1 MVATTYKWR
10 IEQWHELVNS
20 GVLEGLPVELLEGDI
35 VEMSPEGIEHSA
47 TNRSINDYL
56 RDLLKGKAYISES
69 HPITLDNSE
78 PEPDIAVVRLPSSI
92 YYQHHPYA
100 EDIYWLIEVA
110 AESRVGERRKGT
122 SAKTSKRTLTKDL
135 EIKTITYARNG
146 IPEYWVVDL
155 KNKQLIV
162 HTQPDRDKYLQI
174 VTYNKGTITPQA
186 FPNCQI
192 PLDKILLSF

>member
-1 MVATTYKWR
+1 MVANTYKWQ

-20 GVLEGLPVELLEGDI
+20 GVLEGKPVELLEGDI

-56 RDLLKGKAYISES
+56 RELLQGKAYISES
-69 HPITLDNSE
+69 HPITLDNSPHLLASE
-78 PEPDIAVVRLPSSI
+78 PEPDIAIVRLPSTR
-92 YYQHHPYA
+92 YHKHHPYA
-100 EDIYWLIEVA
+100 EDIYWLIEI
-110 AESRVGERRKGT
+110 SN
-122 SAKTSKRTLTKDL
+122 RTLTKDL
-135 EIKTITYARNG
+135 EIKTVTYARNG

-162 HTQPDRDKYLQI
+162 HTQPDKDKYLQI

-192 PLDKILLSF
+192 PLNKILLY

>member
-1 MVATTYKWR
+1 MVATTYKWQ
-10 IEQWHELVNS
+10 IEQWHMLVNS
-20 GVLEGLPVELLEGDI
+20 GLLDGLPIELLEGDI

-47 TNRSINDYL
+47 TNRSISDYL

-78 PEPDIAVVRLPSSI
+78 PEPDIAVVHLPSSI

-100 EDIYWLIEVA
+100 EDIYWLIEV
-110 AESRVGERRKGT
+110 SN
-122 SAKTSKRTLTKDL
+122 STLTKDL
-135 EIKTITYARNG
+135 EIKTATYARNG
-146 IPEYWVVDL
+146 IPEYWVVNL

-162 HTQPDRDKYLQI
+162 HTQPDRDKYLQV
-174 VTYNKGTITPQA
+174 VTYDQGTVTPQA
-186 FPNCQI
+186 FSNYQI